1 MKKIYDRNIIYDIL
15 HPLVDLAVKA
25 SYRQMQ
31 VTGKSYIPKDGAVI
45 IAPNHTNALMD
56 ALVILSCF
64 GDATIFGAR
73 ADIFRKPFLARLF
86 FNLRMIPMPRV
97 RDGIRE
103 VAKNHEIAETVYE
116 AMEHGMRFCLFP
128 EGTHRPAHSLM
139 HVGKGVVRMA
149 LEANARFGGKKPV
162 YIVPTGIEYS
172 DFFRFRG
179 KAQINFARPINVTEF
194 VVQHPELSEVQLL
207 EPLRAQLEASMRGQ
221 ISYAENDE
229 YMNEHWTL
237 ATMLGRE
244 QMTLYSS
251 MNDRREILGQIQKC
265 FSNRPAECAALLEK
279 VRRFDSERR
288 AAGISRFSLKAKML
302 PLRCILKTLVA
313 LLALPLVLF
322 ALFVTLPQQIAAAL
336 IVPKIKDEAFRNT
349 ARFGV
354 KLGGN
359 ILMTPLWAALCFCL
373 IHPWYYALMTL
384 FLCFPAYGLLYDYR
398 EFLRVMVSDFRLLG
412 KPEAR
417 CRHDEIIN
425 EFNQLN
431 K

>member
-15 HPLVDLAVKA
+15 HPLVDLAVKT

-64 GDATIFGAR
+64 RNATIFGTR

-149 LEANARFGGKKPV
+149 LEANARLGGKKPV

-179 KAQINFARPINVTEF
+179 KVLINFARPINVTEF
-194 VVQHPELSEVQLL
+194 AAKHPELNEAQLL

-221 ISYAENDE
+221 ISYAVNDE
-229 YMNEHWTL
+229 YMSERWTL

-251 MNDRREILGQIQKC
+251 MNGRREILGQIQKC
-265 FSNRPAECAALLEK
+265 FSDRPAEAAALLEK
-279 VRRFDSERR
+279 VRNFDSERR
-288 AAGISRFSLKAKML
+288 AAGISRFSLKARML
-302 PLRCILKTLVA
+302 PLRCILKTFVA
-313 LLALPLVLF
+313 LLALPVLPF
-322 ALFVTLPQQIAAAL
+322 FLLFTLPDIIAGML
-336 IVPKIKDEAFRNT
+336 IVPKIKDEAFKNT
-349 ARFGV
+349 ARFGT
-354 KLGGN
+354 KLGGGIIMT
-359 ILMTPLWAALCFCL
+359 ILWIILSILFL
-373 IHPWYYALMTL
+373 PWYCVLMMPL
-384 FLCFPAYGLLYDYR
+384 LCSVSFDMLYDYK
-398 EFLRVMVSDFRLLG
+398 EFVRVLISDYRLLG
-412 KPEAR
+412 KAGIR
-417 CRHDEIIN
+417 RKHDEIIN
-425 EFNQLN
+425 EYYQIN